1 MEKGRK
7 MIKKVAIVVKEDLRE
22 ALKVAKEIKRYLTSK
37 GIEICFDETSAKRLN
52 LEEMGCKLKEIRA
65 DLMLV
70 LGGDGTILWIEQ
82 KISGRQVPIFG
93 INFGT
98 TGFLTEIRPREWK
111 NALEKILEGEYSIDE
126 RSKLKVKVNGEIVGE
141 ALNEA
146 VVMTSIPVKMLYL
159 EIKVDDQ
166 IAEVVRSDGIII
178 STPTGST
185 AYSMSAGGPIVDP
198 EVEAFVITSICPFK
212 LRARSLVVPQDSI
225 IKVRLI
231 RPKKEAIVIVDG
243 AIKKTLKYKN
253 EASFEL
259 SKSKAYFVKLE
270 RDFYGRIKERLEG

>member
-1 MEKGRK
+1 

-37 GIEICFDETSAKRLN
+37 DIEICFDETSAKRLN

-82 KISGRQVPIFG
+82 KISGKQIPIFG

-98 TGFLTEIRPREWK
+98 TGFLTEIRPKEWK

-126 RSKLKVKVNGEIVGE
+126 RTKLKVKVNDEIVGE

>member
-1 MEKGRK
+1 

-37 GIEICFDETSAKRLN
+37 DIEICFDETSAKRLN

-82 KISGRQVPIFG
+82 KISGKQIPIFG

-98 TGFLTEIRPREWK
+98 TGFLTEIRPKEWK

-126 RSKLKVKVNGEIVGE
+126 RTKLKVKVNDEIVGE

-198 EVEAFVITSICPFK
+198 KVEAFVITSICPFK